1 MDPPA
6 VHHVRVAEQ
15 RMKEAPPAKP
25 VLPAL
30 LLPREVK
37 AAVTAME
44 VTIRAQGLFN
54 APSAILEKCLA
65 MAVLRAIV
73 ARTARTP
80 MQRKTIV
87 TCAQQARAN
96 LFLTQLASTVTRAHT
111 QLRVPCGAI
120 CASQES
126 KAVLTGQAA
135 KHALMELI
143 RHSEHLAT
151 SAPGERFHISITWV

>member
-1 MDPPA
+1 MDRPA

-15 RMKEAPPAKP
+15 HLKEARVKP
-25 VLPAL
+25 VLPEL

-54 APSAILEKCLA
+54 APSAILEKCLP
-65 MAVLRAIV
+65 MAVLSALAAER
-73 ARTARTP
+73 ARTQ

-87 TCAQQARAN
+87 TCAQQARRKIIW
-96 LFLTQLASTVTRAHT
+96 TQLASTVTWVLT
-111 QLRVPCGAI
+111 QLRVPLGAI
-120 CASQES
+120 CVSQER

-135 KHALMELI
+135 KHAPMELI
-143 RHSEHLAT
+143 QRSDSLAM
-151 SAPGERFHISITWV
+151 SALRERFHMRIGWG